1 MRQLESLA
9 TSRDKSNKN
18 KIFSNFFSTEN
29 EEKLQKIDVGS
40 KPNKLSTDLRFCHII
55 SPMSENEGN
64 RTLFR
69 GPEQANIQSASP
81 LAVRMRP
88 RKLSEFFGQ
97 KHFLGSDKLLTRM
110 LEADRLSSVIF
121 YGPPG
126 VGKTSLAAVIANHTK
141 AKFHYLSAPAANVND
156 IRQVIGQARDRL
168 AAQRTRT
175 VLFIDEIHRFNRAQQ
190 DVLLDDVEAGILILI
205 GATTENP
212 FFSVNSPLISRSTV
226 FHFEP
231 LSREDILQL
240 LKAAISDSERGLGK
254 FDIEAE
260 DKALEF
266 LAVMSDGDARKALTA
281 LEVGVLSQMARTP
294 DAKRT
299 NGGRSG
305 AGARIKFNLDVAK
318 ESIQQKTIDY
328 DGTGDTHY
336 DLASALQKSMRG
348 SDPDAT
354 VYWLA
359 RMLAGGEDLR
369 FIARR
374 IAVCAAE
381 DVGNADPMAT
391 VLAAAAV
398 EISEFVGLPEA
409 QLALAQAALYVACAP
424 KSNAAASAIWRA
436 MADVKEQ
443 TTQRVPKHL
452 KDSHYPATKKAGFG
466 VDYKY
471 PHDYEEGFVPQDYLP
486 AAAKKKY
493 YVPTD
498 RGREKNMKCYLQKL
512 QSLIEKGIPV
522 EDGAARKDR

>member
-1 MRQLESLA
+1 M
-9 TSRDKSNKN
+9 
-18 KIFSNFFSTEN
+18 TEN
-29 EEKLQKIDVGS
+29 G
-40 KPNKLSTDLRFCHII
+40 T
-55 SPMSENEGN
+55 N
-64 RTLFR
+64 RTLFT
-69 GPEQANIQSASP
+69 GPEQANIRSASP
-81 LAVRMRP
+81 LAVRLRP
-88 RKLSEFFGQ
+88 RTLAEFIGQ
-97 KHFLGSDKLLTRM
+97 RHFLGPDNLLTRM
-110 LEADRLSSVIF
+110 LEADRLSSLIF

-126 VGKTSLAAVIANHTK
+126 VGKTSLAAVIANRTK
-141 AKFHYLSAPAANVND
+141 AEFHYLSAPAANVKD
-156 IRQVIGQARDRL
+156 IRQIIGQARDRL
-168 AAQRTRT
+168 AAHGTRT

-190 DVLLDDVEAGILILI
+190 DVLLDDVEAGVLILI

-226 FHFEP
+226 FRFEP
-231 LSREDILQL
+231 LSSQDIVQL
-240 LKAAISDSERGLGK
+240 LKTALSDAERGLGK
-254 FDIEAE
+254 FNVEADE
-260 DKALEF
+260 KALEF

-281 LEVGVLSQMARTP
+281 LEVGVLSQMARGP
-294 DAKRT
+294 DANRT
-299 NGGRSG
+299 NKERSG
-305 AGARIKFNLDVAK
+305 AGAGIKFNLDVAK

-369 FIARR
+369 FVARR

-398 EISEFVGLPEA
+398 AISEFVGLPEA

-443 TTQRVPKHL
+443 PIQRVPKHL
-452 KDSHYPATKKAGFG
+452 KDSHYSAAKKAGFG

-471 PHDYEEGFVPQDYLP
+471 PHDYQDGFVPQDYLP
-486 AAAKKKY
+486 ATMKKKY
-493 YVPTD
+493 YVPTE
-498 RGREKNMKCYLQKL
+498 RGCEKNMKRYLQKL
-512 QSLIEKGIPV
+512 QALIKRDVRV
-522 EDGAARKDR
+522 EDSAARKD